1 MKTNESRLL
10 KNVGEAGKTRQ
21 KQARA
26 RSLGVLDEQ
35 YSLRSSF
42 RAALKRVSRKRLAE
56 PVFNEVLPT
65 QVVFQRAAR
74 QRGFTLIEIMV
85 VVVILG
91 ILAALV
97 VPQVMNRPDQAKVTV
112 AKGDIKAIGAALD
125 MYKLD
130 NFAYP
135 STQQG
140 LNALVEKPSGSLQPK
155 NWNRDGYLKRV
166 PKDPWG
172 NDYQYLSPGT
182 QGQFD
187 LYSLGADGKQ
197 GGTDLNADIGNWD
210 L

>member
-1 MKTNESRLL
+1 MTMTLQR
-10 KNVGEAGKTRQ
+10 R
-21 KQARA
+21 
-26 RSLGVLDEQ
+26 
-35 YSLRSSF
+35 
-42 RAALKRVSRKRLAE
+42 
-56 PVFNEVLPT
+56 T
-65 QVVFQRAAR
+65 QG
-74 QRGFTLIEIMV
+74 GFTLIEIMV

-130 NFAYP
+130 NFSYP

-140 LNALVEKPSGSLQPK
+140 LNALVEKPGGNPQPR

-197 GGTDLNADIGNWD
+197 GGSDLNADIGNWD

>member
-1 MKTNESRLL
+1 MTLNER
-10 KNVGEAGKTRQ
+10 
-21 KQARA
+21 KQ
-26 RSLGVLDEQ
+26 G
-35 YSLRSSF
+35 
-42 RAALKRVSRKRLAE
+42 
-56 PVFNEVLPT
+56 
-65 QVVFQRAAR
+65 
-74 QRGFTLIEIMV
+74 GFTLIEIMV

-130 NFAYP
+130 NYSYP

-140 LNALVEKPSGSLQPK
+140 LDALVEKPGGNPQPK

-172 NDYQYLSPGT
+172 NEYQYLSPGT
-182 QGQFD
+182 EGAYD
-187 LYSLGADGKQ
+187 LYSYGADGKQ
-197 GGTDLNADIGNWD
+197 GGSELNADIGNWD

>member
-1 MKTNESRLL
+1 MKLQR
-10 KNVGEAGKTRQ
+10 R
-21 KQARA
+21 
-26 RSLGVLDEQ
+26 
-35 YSLRSSF
+35 
-42 RAALKRVSRKRLAE
+42 
-56 PVFNEVLPT
+56 T
-65 QVVFQRAAR
+65 QG
-74 QRGFTLIEIMV
+74 GFTLIEIMV

-91 ILAALV
+91 MLAALV
-97 VPQVMNRPDQAKVTV
+97 VPQVMSRPDQAKVTV
-112 AKGDIKAIGAALD
+112 AKGDIKAVAAALD

-140 LNALVEKPSGSLQPK
+140 LEALVKKPSGSPQPK
-155 NWNRDGYLKRV
+155 NWNRDGYLKRL

-187 LYSLGADGKQ
+187 LYSFGADGKP
-197 GGTDLNADIGNWD
+197 GGSDLNADIGNWD

>member
-1 MKTNESRLL
+1 MTLNER
-10 KNVGEAGKTRQ
+10 
-21 KQARA
+21 KQ
-26 RSLGVLDEQ
+26 G
-35 YSLRSSF
+35 
-42 RAALKRVSRKRLAE
+42 
-56 PVFNEVLPT
+56 
-65 QVVFQRAAR
+65 
-74 QRGFTLIEIMV
+74 GFTLIEIMV

-112 AKGDIKAIGAALD
+112 AKGDIKAISAALD

-130 NFAYP
+130 NYSYP

-140 LNALVEKPSGSLQPK
+140 LDALVEKPGGNPQPK

-172 NDYQYLSPGT
+172 NEYQYLSPGT
-182 QGQFD
+182 RGQFD
-187 LYSLGADGKQ
+187 LYSYGADGKQ
-197 GGTDLNADIGNWD
+197 GGSELNADIGNWD

>member
-1 MKTNESRLL
+1 MTLN
-10 KNVGEAGKTRQ
+10 
-21 KQARA
+21 
-26 RSLGVLDEQ
+26 D
-35 YSLRSSF
+35 
-42 RAALKRVSRKRLAE
+42 RK
-56 PVFNEVLPT
+56 
-65 QVVFQRAAR
+65 

-130 NFAYP
+130 NYSYP

-140 LNALVEKPSGSLQPK
+140 LEALVEKPSGNPQAK

-172 NDYQYLSPGT
+172 NEYQYLSPGT
-182 QGQFD
+182 EGPYD
-187 LYSLGADGKQ
+187 LYSYGADGKQ
-197 GGTDLNADIGNWD
+197 GGSELNADIGNWD

>member
-1 MKTNESRLL
+1 MTLN
-10 KNVGEAGKTRQ
+10 TR
-21 KQARA
+21 KQA
-26 RSLGVLDEQ
+26 
-35 YSLRSSF
+35 
-42 RAALKRVSRKRLAE
+42 
-56 PVFNEVLPT
+56 
-65 QVVFQRAAR
+65 
-74 QRGFTLIEIMV
+74 GFTLIEIMV

-130 NFAYP
+130 NYAYP

-140 LNALVEKPSGSLQPK
+140 LDALVEKPSGNPQPK

-182 QGQFD
+182 QGQYD
-187 LYSLGADGKQ
+187 LYSYGADGKQ
-197 GGTDLNADIGNWD
+197 GGSDLNADIGNWD

>member
-1 MKTNESRLL
+1 MKLQR
-10 KNVGEAGKTRQ
+10 R
-21 KQARA
+21 
-26 RSLGVLDEQ
+26 
-35 YSLRSSF
+35 
-42 RAALKRVSRKRLAE
+42 
-56 PVFNEVLPT
+56 T
-65 QVVFQRAAR
+65 QG
-74 QRGFTLIEIMV
+74 GFTLIEIMV

-97 VPQVMNRPDQAKVTV
+97 VPQVMSRPDQAKVTV
-112 AKGDIKAIGAALD
+112 AKGDIKAVAAALG

-140 LNALVEKPSGSLQPK
+140 LEALVKKPSGNPQPK
-155 NWNRDGYLKRV
+155 NWNRDGYLKRL

-187 LYSLGADGKQ
+187 LYSFGADGKP
-197 GGTDLNADIGNWD
+197 GGSDLNADIGNWD

>member
-1 MKTNESRLL
+1 MMLNE
-10 KNVGEAGKTRQ
+10 
-21 KQARA
+21 
-26 RSLGVLDEQ
+26 
-35 YSLRSSF
+35 
-42 RAALKRVSRKRLAE
+42 RK
-56 PVFNEVLPT
+56 
-65 QVVFQRAAR
+65 

-130 NFAYP
+130 NYSYP

-140 LNALVEKPSGSLQPK
+140 LDALVEKPGGNPQPK
-155 NWNRDGYLKRV
+155 NWNRDGYLKRL

-172 NDYQYLSPGT
+172 NEYQYLSPGT

-187 LYSLGADGKQ
+187 LYSYGADGKQ
-197 GGTDLNADIGNWD
+197 GGSDLNADIGNWD

>member
-1 MKTNESRLL
+1 MMLNER
-10 KNVGEAGKTRQ
+10 
-21 KQARA
+21 KQ
-26 RSLGVLDEQ
+26 G
-35 YSLRSSF
+35 
-42 RAALKRVSRKRLAE
+42 
-56 PVFNEVLPT
+56 
-65 QVVFQRAAR
+65 
-74 QRGFTLIEIMV
+74 GFTLIEIMV

-130 NFAYP
+130 NYSYP

-140 LNALVEKPSGSLQPK
+140 LDALVEKPGGNPQPK

-172 NDYQYLSPGT
+172 NEYQYLSPGT
-182 QGQFD
+182 QGPYD
-187 LYSLGADGKQ
+187 LYSYGADGKQ
-197 GGTDLNADIGNWD
+197 GGSELNADIGNWD

>member
-1 MKTNESRLL
+1 MKLQR
-10 KNVGEAGKTRQ
+10 R
-21 KQARA
+21 
-26 RSLGVLDEQ
+26 
-35 YSLRSSF
+35 
-42 RAALKRVSRKRLAE
+42 
-56 PVFNEVLPT
+56 T
-65 QVVFQRAAR
+65 QG
-74 QRGFTLIEIMV
+74 GFTLIEIMV

-97 VPQVMNRPDQAKVTV
+97 VPQVMSRPDQAKVTV
-112 AKGDIKAIGAALD
+112 AKGDIKAVAAALD

-140 LNALVEKPSGSLQPK
+140 LEALVKKPSGSPQPK
-155 NWNRDGYLKRV
+155 NWNRDGYLKRL

-187 LYSLGADGKQ
+187 LYSFGADGKP
-197 GGTDLNADIGNWD
+197 GGSDLNADIGNWD

>member
-1 MKTNESRLL
+1 MTFNRR
-10 KNVGEAGKTRQ
+10 RQ
-21 KQARA
+21 
-26 RSLGVLDEQ
+26 G
-35 YSLRSSF
+35 
-42 RAALKRVSRKRLAE
+42 
-56 PVFNEVLPT
+56 
-65 QVVFQRAAR
+65 
-74 QRGFTLIEIMV
+74 GFTLIEIMV

-130 NFAYP
+130 NYSYP

-140 LNALVEKPSGSLQPK
+140 LGALVEKPGGNPQPK

-172 NDYQYLSPGT
+172 NEYQYLSPGT
-182 QGQFD
+182 QGQYD
-187 LYSLGADGKQ
+187 LYSYGADGKQ
-197 GGTDLNADIGNWD
+197 GGSDLNADIGNWD

>member
-1 MKTNESRLL
+1 MT
-10 KNVGEAGKTRQ
+10 
-21 KQARA
+21 
-26 RSLGVLDEQ
+26 
-35 YSLRSSF
+35 
-42 RAALKRVSRKRLAE
+42 
-56 PVFNEVLPT
+56 FNET
-65 QVVFQRAAR
+65 KQK
-74 QRGFTLIEIMV
+74 GFTLIEIMV

-130 NFAYP
+130 NFSYP

-140 LNALVEKPSGSLQPK
+140 LNALVEKPSGSPQPK

>member
-1 MKTNESRLL
+1 MKLQR
-10 KNVGEAGKTRQ
+10 R
-21 KQARA
+21 
-26 RSLGVLDEQ
+26 
-35 YSLRSSF
+35 
-42 RAALKRVSRKRLAE
+42 
-56 PVFNEVLPT
+56 T
-65 QVVFQRAAR
+65 QG
-74 QRGFTLIEIMV
+74 GFTLIEIMV

-97 VPQVMNRPDQAKVTV
+97 VPQVMSRPDQAKVTV
-112 AKGDIKAIGAALD
+112 AKGDIKAVAAALD

-140 LNALVEKPSGSLQPK
+140 LEALVKKPSGNPQPK
-155 NWNRDGYLKRV
+155 NWNRDGYLKRL

-172 NDYQYLSPGT
+172 NDYQYISPGT

-187 LYSLGADGKQ
+187 LYSFGADGKP
-197 GGTDLNADIGNWD
+197 GGSDLNADIGNWD